1 MKRNIR
7 RPRKIIT
14 ERDALTL
21 GNRDNSVRAISVEH
35 MGRS

>member
-7 RPRKIIT
+7 RSHKIIT
-14 ERDALTL
+14 ERDPLTL
-21 GNRDNSVRAISVEH
+21 GNRDNSVRAISMEN